1 MKLTSI
7 EFQTKKCFIIFL
19 QFVWKLRRNCKEI
32 VFCSNLQHFY
42 SVCVFVLHY
51 SSQLGSFPVFFSDF
65 MVSYIP
71 NFVPQYLK
79 LNSSLEL
86 ISICYTFATI
96 WGSLCYCAVKQR
108 TVSWENGV
116 GKFIGCFPQ
125 FHHLEMLSYDKL
137 HAGWECWIIVIFNIL
152 CISNI

>member
-51 SSQLGSFPVFFSDF
+51 SSQLGSFPVFFQILWFHTFPILFHSTW
-65 MVSYIP
+65 
-71 NFVPQYLK
+71 NC
-79 LNSSLEL
+79 SLEL

-137 HAGWECWIIVIFNIL
+137 HAGWDCWIIVIFNIL